1 MLLEGFFACISLTTL
16 MILTPAQQKVGTD
29 AIYANGIASYAAQL
43 VAPFVPKGSDPFNL
57 LYQFALLC
65 FATFVFDTLD
75 ACTRLARYVLMELLG
90 WTTRRQAIIA
100 TALSLVLPAL
110 AIGLPRVK
118 VDGAALPLRKV
129 FWNIFGSSNQLLAA
143 LTLLGITVWLARKRT
158 AWWLTLWPAVFMMIM
173 TLWSLILMIGPYVAR
188 WQSEEPIELIHHFQF
203 LITISLIGLAVW
215 LVIEAL
221 ITWRTLLPP
230 RAEPVAAQAPDS
242 M

>member
-1 MLLEGFFACISLTTL
+1 
-16 MILTPAQQKVGTD
+16 
-29 AIYANGIASYAAQL
+29 
-43 VAPFVPKGSDPFNL
+43 
-57 LYQFALLC
+57 
-65 FATFVFDTLD
+65 
-75 ACTRLARYVLMELLG
+75 VLFRS
-90 WTTRRQAIIA
+90 W
-100 TALSLVLPAL
+100 
-110 AIGLPRVK
+110 
-118 VDGAALPLRKV
+118 KV

-143 LTLLGITVWLARKRT
+143 LTLLGVTVWLARKRT